1 MQQEEMN
8 LKPAAA
14 CLGLL
19 YGLAVAYLVLLPSVP
34 KTEFP
39 QHPSVTQLDRC
50 ETGRDSFC

>member
-1 MQQEEMN
+1 MN

-14 CLGLL
+14 WLGLL
-19 YGLAVAYLVLLPSVP
+19 YGFAVAYLVLLPSVP